1 MIKLAPMAKAV
12 GTWTESLRLVE
23 ESRGQLSGPMQ
34 LIVQRGLIQAF
45 EYNYEIAIVMMTR
58 YLRETASDPDKH
70 DLSVF
75 QELIRVADEHRLILS
90 PFAKWKAFRHA
101 RNLTSHT
108 YNEANALAVVE
119 IIPEFERE
127 VVYLLSQLQE
137 RLAK

>member
-1 MIKLAPMAKAV
+1 
-12 GTWTESLRLVE
+12 
-23 ESRGQLSGPMQ
+23 
-34 LIVQRGLIQAF
+34 
-45 EYNYEIAIVMMTR
+45 
-58 YLRETASDPDKH
+58 
-70 DLSVF
+70 
-75 QELIRVADEHRLILS
+75 LILS

>member
-1 MIKLAPMAKAV
+1 MAKAV